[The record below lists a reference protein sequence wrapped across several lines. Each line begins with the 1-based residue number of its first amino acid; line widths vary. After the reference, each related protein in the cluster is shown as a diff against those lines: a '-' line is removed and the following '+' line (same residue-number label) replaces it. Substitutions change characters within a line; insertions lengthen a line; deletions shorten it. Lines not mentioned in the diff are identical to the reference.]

1 MNNIWVFIIFVCFS
15 SFEERKNENKTYETD
30 KNRKIKENNAQ
41 FFRNST
47 RIIRLV
53 LSYTDKITAVKY
65 SLNNNY
71 NNTITKWIL
80 LGKSGETS
88 NISYDVN
95 IMESKIDKNESLVLM
110 KSEEKYKTK

>member
-1 MNNIWVFIIFVCFS
+1 M
-15 SFEERKNENKTYETD
+15 
-30 KNRKIKENNAQ
+30 
-41 FFRNST
+41 
-47 RIIRLV
+47 
-53 LSYTDKITAVKY
+53 
-65 SLNNNY
+65 NNNY